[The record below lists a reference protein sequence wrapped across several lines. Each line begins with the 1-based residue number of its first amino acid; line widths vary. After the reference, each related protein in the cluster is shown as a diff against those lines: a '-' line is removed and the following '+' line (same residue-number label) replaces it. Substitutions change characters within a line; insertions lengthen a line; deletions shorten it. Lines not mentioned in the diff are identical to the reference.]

1 MTGEI
6 LKKAFA
12 ALDSTGYTNRRRKP
26 CALVDGHG
34 SRFLLEFL

>member
-12 ALDSTGYTNRRRKP
+12 ALDSMGYTNRR
-26 CALVDGHG
+26 AAQAENHVLW
-34 SRFLLEFL
+34 